1 MVLYVKLWQGIH
13 EGLKKL
19 EGGKDYTME
28 ELLIRH
34 WAYGEDLK
42 EAGRVLVE
50 VRQTDMF
57 GCIKSESVSSACD
70 TFVHIV
76 DKIILKGRG
85 Q

>member
-34 WAYGEDLK
+34 WTYGEDLK
-42 EAGRVLVE
+42 AAGRVLA
-50 VRQTDMF
+50 DF
-57 GCIKSESVSSACD
+57 
-70 TFVHIV
+70 
-76 DKIILKGRG
+76 LK
-85 Q
+85 QPKPE